1 MWGARILFRC
11 ERPTG
16 AFCLNIL
23 DGPLTVVLP
32 KIAGLR
38 LYSGWMRI
46 WSAHPSL
53 LDRRAL
59 IACWRESLLA
69 QKVLRGLT
77 RGYTNHPQLIRFR
90 AHSQPVEA
98 IGSYLHGLADEA
110 QLRGYSFNRSLIA
123 AERGKN
129 LDSIPVTEGQ
139 LAYELSFLAHKVAGR
154 DVDWEP
160 ILTERLAKF
169 TQVGKPAVH
178 PVFEVTPGEIEAWEK
193 TKEF

>member
-1 MWGARILFRC
+1 
-11 ERPTG
+11 
-16 AFCLNIL
+16 
-23 DGPLTVVLP
+23 
-32 KIAGLR
+32 
-38 LYSGWMRI
+38 MRI

-98 IGSYLHGLADEA
+98 IGAYLHGLADEA

-123 AERGKN
+123 AE
-129 LDSIPVTEGQ
+129 Q
-139 LAYELSFLAHKVAGR
+139 
-154 DVDWEP
+154 
-160 ILTERLAKF
+160 
-169 TQVGKPAVH
+169 GKPWSLF
-178 PVFEVTPGEIEAWEK
+178 P
-193 TKEF
+193 

>member
-38 LYSGWMRI
+38 RYSGWMRI

-98 IGSYLHGLADEA
+98 IGAYLHGLADEA

-129 LDSIPVTEGQ
+129 LEPIAVTEGQ
-139 LAYELSFLAHKVAGR
+139 LAY
-154 DVDWEP
+154 D
-160 ILTERLAKF
+160 
-169 TQVGKPAVH
+169 
-178 PVFEVTPGEIEAWEK
+178 
-193 TKEF
+193 

>member
-1 MWGARILFRC
+1 M
-11 ERPTG
+11 
-16 AFCLNIL
+16 N
-23 DGPLTVVLP
+23 
-32 KIAGLR
+32 AGLR

-77 RGYTNHPQLIRFR
+77 RGYTNHPQLVRFR

-110 QLRGYSFNRSLIA
+110 QLRGYSFNRSLIT

-129 LDSIPVTEGQ
+129 LSSIPVTEGQ

-154 DVDWEP
+154 DADWEP
-160 ILTERLAKF
+160 ILTERLAKIA
-169 TQVGKPAVH
+169 QAGKPAVH
-178 PVFEVTPGEIEAWEK
+178 PVFEVVPGEIEAWEK

>member
-1 MWGARILFRC
+1 MHSASIIFGRDA
-11 ERPTG
+11 
-16 AFCLNIL
+16 A
-23 DGPLTVVLP
+23 VLP
-32 KIAGLR
+32 KSAGLR

-98 IGSYLHGLADEA
+98 IGAYLHGLADEA
-110 QLRGYSFNRSLIA
+110 HLRGYSFNRSLIA

-129 LDSIPVTEGQ
+129 LSSIPVTEGQ

-169 TQVGKPAVH
+169 AQAGKPAVH
-178 PVFEVTPGEIEAWEK
+178 PVFEVVPGNIEAWEK

>member
-1 MWGARILFRC
+1 MHSASIIFGRA
-11 ERPTG
+11 
-16 AFCLNIL
+16 A
-23 DGPLTVVLP
+23 VVLL
-32 KIAGLR
+32 KGAGR
-38 LYSGWMRI
+38 RGYSRWMRI

-123 AERGKN
+123 AERGKS
-129 LDSIPVTEGQ
+129 LEPIAVTEGQ

-154 DVDWEP
+154 DADWEP

-169 TQVGKPAVH
+169 TQAGKPAVH
-178 PVFEVTPGEIEAWEK
+178 PVFEVVPGEIEAWEK